1 MESHIVEEMSR
12 AVQDFLRVAEQPRT
26 NEGGRGPAS
35 SRADVSFC
43 MTRFDA
49 LVDPLIVIFQR
60 MLKPLF
66 ATLTEEE
73 SDGGEKSTWAT
84 EILDRNLAWEPL
96 VSLGLA
102 LDMWWEGGW
111 RADRREQRQETK
123 NITHKLLSIREHTA
137 SGKEQRSEDM
147 RHGADGARSREHG
160 VWTRE
165 QTAVPVN

>member
-12 AVQDFLRVAEQPRT
+12 AVQGFLRVAEQPRT

-66 ATLTEEE
+66 AALTEEE
-73 SDGGEKSTWAT
+73 SEWGG
-84 EILDRNLAWEPL
+84 
-96 VSLGLA
+96 
-102 LDMWWEGGW
+102 
-111 RADRREQRQETK
+111 
-123 NITHKLLSIREHTA
+123 
-137 SGKEQRSEDM
+137 
-147 RHGADGARSREHG
+147 
-160 VWTRE
+160 
-165 QTAVPVN
+165 